1 MTRKDDFDQ
10 TLKAWLRRE
19 APPQAPD
26 RVLESALDRVAAES
40 QRRGWLQRLTGG
52 TPMAIML
59 RTAAVSAVVAIA
71 ALIGLQVSNLDPNIG
86 GSPSPTPSGSADPS
100 ASPVAS
106 VPPGSP
112 ELVLRLLNGGEGGRT
127 HLVTVLDDGRVISSG
142 NPGTADPIVER
153 RLTAAGVQLVR
164 DELDA
169 TGLTDASADYSPVAN
184 PGVEP
189 PAYGGAGP
197 SLEVGQP
204 GAETVVIT
212 WFLFGDTEEDFFQPQ
227 PEAEALDALAARL
240 TTLDDWLPASAWAD
254 ATPAPYEPAAYRVLI
269 QRQDWGGS
277 LDDLPVEASTVEW
290 SVDPGLDSFGEVIS
304 PLPFEQRCGVASA
317 EDGTALLDALDAA
330 GATVND
336 QAYLSSLLG
345 ERASSRVVT
354 VYLQPI
360 LPLEAESCEGAQ
372 IPF

>member
-204 GAETVVIT
+204 CAETVVIT

-345 ERASSRVVT
+345 ARASSRVVT